1 VINRTA
7 GNYYLTDQF
16 PYIILETRKTKI
28 VSKGFMED
36 QNKIVELTEEK
47 FFRDGFYKTTMDE
60 VASEL
65 KMSKKTIYKFFP
77 SKDDLVKAIANH
89 FMEGVKSKVVP
100 ALNSDKNAIEKLAEL
115 NKILAKISEKVST
128 KRMDEIKTYFPSLW
142 NEIDNFRTKMMFAN
156 ITKVIDQGKA
166 EGLFLDYPTPIIMNT
181 LVSSIRAIV
190 NPEFILNNN
199 FSISEA
205 ALFVFK
211 IVIGGIV
218 TDKGK
223 KIFNKTIN
231 KI

>member
-1 VINRTA
+1 
-7 GNYYLTDQF
+7 
-16 PYIILETRKTKI
+16 
-28 VSKGFMED
+28 MED

-60 VASEL
+60 VAAEL

-77 SKDDLVKAIANH
+77 SKDELVTAIARH
-89 FMEGVKSKVVP
+89 FMEGLKSKILP

-115 NKILAKISEKVST
+115 NHILAKVSTKIST
-128 KRMDEIKTYFPSLW
+128 KRMDEIKRHLPKLW
-142 NEIDNFRTKMMFAN
+142 DEIDAFRTKMMFLN

-166 EGLFLDYPTPIIMNT
+166 EGLFIDYPTPIIMNT
-181 LVSSIRAIV
+181 LVSSVRAIV

-205 ALFVFK
+205 ALYAFK
-211 IVIGGIV
+211 VVIGGIV
-218 TDKGK
+218 TEKGR

-231 KI
+231 KM